1 MVLFQNT
8 CSELMNS
15 HNIMLTPIH
24 SYVNHITWHDCYLAH
39 VQFLSAFSAF
49 ALVYQYIHFESST

>member
-1 MVLFQNT
+1 
-8 CSELMNS
+8 MNS

-39 VQFLSAFSAF
+39 VQVLSAFSAF